1 MPEKPILYKQTGFS
15 FVLPI
20 PRGLN
25 FRSRTAQRQVSRLI
39 AQAVWHLPGFPV
51 VFVFPRESRWR
62 VRTGFTPVSLFT
74 GLTEI
79 FCHPTPYAFLCGR
92 YSVIFTVIFLTE
104 WVYHSACILSIIIP
118 WLSEKLTKKNTPD
131 AVLSALTP
139 FFKIWFQIYS
149 VLTENPLDTSGFS
162 LILVL
167 YLWNI
172 SPAAIL
178 SVKCSLQN
186 WMNGPIQKA

>member
-1 MPEKPILYKQTGFS
+1 MLEKPFLYKQTGFS

-118 WLSEKLTKKNTPD
+118 WSLEKLTKKIHRMLCCLLSHRFSKYDFKYTPC
-131 AVLSALTP
+131 SQKIRWTP
-139 FFKIWFQIYS
+139 ADFPLFSFFICETFLLLPSY
-149 VLTENPLDTSGFS
+149 P
-162 LILVL
+162 
-167 YLWNI
+167 
-172 SPAAIL
+172 
-178 SVKCSLQN
+178 
-186 WMNGPIQKA
+186 

>member
-1 MPEKPILYKQTGFS
+1 MPEKPFLYKQTGFS

-118 WLSEKLTKKNTPD
+118 WLSEKLTKKKYTGCC
-131 AVLSALTP
+131 AVCSHTVFQNMISNILRAHRKSAEKPADFPLFSFVICQTYLLLP
-139 FFKIWFQIYS
+139 
-149 VLTENPLDTSGFS
+149 TNP
-162 LILVL
+162 
-167 YLWNI
+167 
-172 SPAAIL
+172 
-178 SVKCSLQN
+178 
-186 WMNGPIQKA
+186 